1 MTSVGPINADVV
13 SLDDGLAHLDNELRK
28 LGSVIIAFSGG
39 ADSAFLLAAAVRS
52 LGSESVIAATAVS
65 PSLPGTELQG
75 AADFA
80 RGLGVR
86 HVTPETDEMSRPG
99 YVANGSDRC
108 FHCKSELL
116 SVLAPLGEQLGMGA
130 IAVGTN
136 ADDVRDRFR
145 PGIRAA
151 ALAGAKTPLADAG
164 LTKAQVRAASRKW
177 GLVTADKPA
186 AACLS
191 SRVAYGLQIGPK
203 RLDRIEQSERGLRA
217 AMIDAGLEVRN
228 LRVRDLGD
236 RARVEVD
243 ASLVA
248 ALVDRPHLLESVTGF
263 DSVEVDRLGFRS
275 GSMNEAL
282 DRRGRG

>member
-1 MTSVGPINADVV
+1 MTGAGSGAMDDSLGHRLAD
-13 SLDDGLAHLDNELRK
+13 LDNRLRE
-28 LGSVIIAFSGG
+28 LGSVVVAFSGG
-39 ADSAFLLAAAVRS
+39 ADSAFLLAAAVQA
-52 LGSESVIAATAVS
+52 LGSRSVIAATAVS
-65 PSLPGTELQG
+65 PSLPGSELQA

-86 HVTPETDEMSRPG
+86 HVTPRTDEMSRPG
-99 YVANGSDRC
+99 FVANGADRC

-116 SVLAPLGEQLGMGA
+116 SVLAPLGDQLGMAA

-136 ADDVRDRFR
+136 ADDVLDRFR

-151 ALAGAKTPLADAG
+151 AIAGGRTPLADAG
-164 LTKAQVRAASRKW
+164 LTKSQVRAASRAW
-177 GLVTADKPA
+177 GLSTADKPA

-191 SRVAYGLQIGPK
+191 SRVAYGLQISPR

-217 AMIDAGLEVRN
+217 AMLDAGLPVQN

-243 ASLVA
+243 AELVS
-248 ALVDRPHLLESVTGF
+248 ALVHKPHLLESVTGF
-263 DSVEVDRLGFRS
+263 EAVEIDHRGFRS

-282 DRRGRG
+282 DRRES

>member
-1 MTSVGPINADVV
+1 MADTT
-13 SLDDGLAHLDNELRK
+13 SLDNRLAHLDNAIRRLD
-28 LGSVIIAFSGG
+28 SVVIAFSGG

-52 LGSESVIAATAVS
+52 LGSQSVVAATAVS
-65 PSLPGTELQG
+65 PSLPSSELSG
-75 AADFA
+75 AEAFA
-80 RGLGVR
+80 RDLGVR
-86 HVTPETDEMSRPG
+86 HVTPQTDEMSRPG

-116 SVLAPLGEQLGMGA
+116 GVLAPLCAELGVAA

-151 ALAGAKTPLADAG
+151 ALAGAETPLADAE
-164 LTKAQVRAASRKW
+164 LTKEQVRAASRMW
-177 GLVTADKPA
+177 GLSTADKPA

-191 SRVAYGLQIGPK
+191 SRVAYGLQITPG
-203 RLDRIEQSERGLRA
+203 RLGRIEQSERSLRA
-217 AMIDAGLEVRN
+217 AMVDAGMPVRH

-243 ASLVA
+243 AGLVS
-248 ALVDRPHLLESVTGF
+248 ALVDRPHLLESVKGF
-263 DSVEVDRLGFRS
+263 DSVEVDVRGFRS

-282 DRRGRG
+282 DRRGP